1 MLHWIFLL
9 FQPCPA
15 CTVPTSMQQRALRR
29 LQLSSSSFPF
39 SLPSS
44 HARNVVWLFQCC
56 CPSRLAPPP
65 QPHLHAVPAV
75 VDHGHNVGQIQ
86 ALHHHLHELVVLPR
100 SFHKFIQGK
109 LPCGAQKEQSGV
121 GALGRGGGVPRF
133 CLSQWDGGS
142 GGGPAFPNGW
152 TFGRPLLSLPSAVP
166 KEGQRDPTKRTQT
179 KYSQGRSVGSESHPT
194 HYV

>member
-1 MLHWIFLL
+1 
-9 FQPCPA
+9 
-15 CTVPTSMQQRALRR
+15 MQQRALRR

-121 GALGRGGGVPRF
+121 GALGRGGGGTPLLPF
-133 CLSQWDGGS
+133 PMGWGLWGGSCLSQWVDI
-142 GGGPAFPNGW
+142 W
-152 TFGRPLLSLPSAVP
+152 TPTPLSAISCA
-166 KEGQRDPTKRTQT
+166 QRGTKRPH
-179 KYSQGRSVGSESHPT
+179 KT
-194 HYV
+194 HTDKIQPRTECGERIPSYPLRVM